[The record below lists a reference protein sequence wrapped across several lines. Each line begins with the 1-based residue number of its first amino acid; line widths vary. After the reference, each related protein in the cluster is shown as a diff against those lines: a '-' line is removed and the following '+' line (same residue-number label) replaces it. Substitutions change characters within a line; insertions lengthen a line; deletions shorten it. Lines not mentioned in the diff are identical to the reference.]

1 VGKLIDLFDSWT
13 PDALLRRKVFVDNPQ
28 RLFG

>member
-13 PDALLRRKVFVDNPQ
+13 PDAGLRRKVFVDNPR